1 MYFFYFFALYHL
13 LHREQRHSSSHITFQ
28 HHFEKA
34 VPTSLCCLTLF
45 NINLGSPHRV
55 QTAAKS
61 PELTSTVIN
70 SAMNNNNNDHREV
83 DLLLK
88 YSKLHTVEIKY
99 CTMKKE
105 THQFI

>member
-1 MYFFYFFALYHL
+1 MYFASYHL
-13 LHREQRHSSSHITFQ
+13 LHRKQRHSSSQITFQ
-28 HHFEKA
+28 HHFEKSMPA
-34 VPTSLCCLTLF
+34 SLCCLTLF

-55 QTAAKS
+55 QTAPKS

-70 SAMNNNNNDHREV
+70 SAMNNNNNDQREV

-99 CTMKKE
+99 NEKKKRISL
-105 THQFI
+105 FN